1 MWNTLVDKMLEG
13 FLLML
18 EHFGLARR
26 LQSEGFD
33 PASEHL
39 PETLWPE
46 G

>member
-33 PASEHL
+33 PNLGAPPGNPL
-39 PETLWPE
+39 A
-46 G
+46 